1 MPVLSCLALVLAQAQ
16 AEPAGKMYDLPN
28 PFGGPPRA
36 RVMESFERMPVAK
49 VAPKD
54 ASWQYDWSSSGFGKV
69 PGDDTFR
76 LRTLVYSQKPRGDH
90 RADVARMAMRLWE
103 LNMARLFV
111 DNPSEYAKVVTFYLS
126 FGGEAGGE
134 QVFTVDPQIQQIS
147 PGRNAKVNTV
157 YLYDIA
163 SFKGPVQMARE
174 VAHEFGHAT
183 LPAVGLYAAP
193 EKWASGYLGER
204 LYLRWIRDLMALG
217 KLAPED
223 AMGATLD
230 GLDAWVKGH
239 CDPLEDRIATKGP
252 DASLLAKDSAE
263 AMDEF
268 LGLALFMARLL
279 GPTDLQKSFKL
290 NGPNS
295 GLGYL
300 NGLRELLAARETVVY
315 ELPSAWQG
323 RDVYLP
329 TGGKAVKGA
338 QVLLQRDGWTKVR
351 LTTTRVLLN

>member
-1 MPVLSCLALVLAQAQ
+1 MPILSCLALLLAQAQ
-16 AEPAGKMYDLPN
+16 AEPAGRMYDLPN

-36 RVMESFERMPVAK
+36 RIMESFERMPVAK

-54 ASWQYDWSSSGFGKV
+54 SSWLYDWSSSGFGKV
-69 PGDDTFR
+69 PGDEAFR
-76 LRTLVYSQKPRGDH
+76 LRTLVYSQKPRDDH
-90 RADVARMAMRLWE
+90 RTEVARMAMRLWE

-134 QVFTVDPQIQQIS
+134 QVFTVDPQMQQIS
-147 PGRNAKVNTV
+147 PGRNAKVNTI

-163 SFKGPVQMARE
+163 SFKSPVQMARE

-183 LPAVGLYAAP
+183 LPAVGLYSAP

-204 LYLRWIRDLMALG
+204 LYLRWVRDLMAAG
-217 KLAPED
+217 KLAKED
-223 AMGATLD
+223 AMGATLE
-230 GLDAWVKGH
+230 GLDGWVKSR
-239 CDPLEDRIATKGP
+239 CDPLEDKIATKGP
-252 DASLLAKDSAE
+252 DPVLLGKDHAE

-268 LGLALFMARLL
+268 LGLALYMARLL

-290 NGPNS
+290 NATNTGV
-295 GLGYL
+295 GYL
-300 NGLRELLAARETVVY
+300 KGLRELLSARETLVY
-315 ELPSAWQG
+315 ELPADWLG

-329 TGGKAVKGA
+329 TEGKAVKGA
-338 QVLLQRDGWTKVR
+338 EVLLQRDGWTKVR
-351 LTTTRVLLN
+351 LTTTRVVLG

>member
-1 MPVLSCLALVLAQAQ
+1 MVLPLLFLLGQAQ
-16 AEPAGKMYDLPN
+16 VEPAGKMYDLTN
-28 PFGGPPRA
+28 PFGGSPRA
-36 RVMESFERMPVAK
+36 RVIESFERMPISK

-54 ASWQYDWSSSGFGKV
+54 PTWQYDWASSGFGKV
-69 PGDDTFR
+69 PGDETFR
-76 LRTLVYSQKPRGDH
+76 LRTLVYSQKARDDH
-90 RADVARMAMRLWE
+90 RADVARLAMRLWE
-103 LNMARLFV
+103 LNMTRLFV
-111 DNPSEYAKVVTFYLS
+111 DNPSEYGKVVTFYLS

-134 QVFTVDPQIQQIS
+134 QMFAVDPQIQQIS
-147 PGRNAKVNTV
+147 PGRSAKVNTV

-174 VAHEFGHAT
+174 VAHEYGHAT
-183 LPAVGLYAAP
+183 LPAIGLYAAP

-204 LYLRWIRDLMALG
+204 LYLRWIRDLMASG

-230 GLDAWVKGH
+230 GLDGWVKGH

-252 DASLLAKDSAE
+252 DSALLAKDSSD

-268 LGLALFMARLL
+268 LGLALYTARLL
-279 GPTDLQKSFKL
+279 GPTDLQKSYKL
-290 NGPNS
+290 NATNS

-300 NGLRELLAARETVVY
+300 KGLKELISARESLVY
-315 ELPSAWQG
+315 ELPSSWQG

-329 TGGKAVKGA
+329 TEGKPVKGA
-338 QVLLQRDGWTKVR
+338 EVLLQRDGWTKVR
-351 LTTTRVLLN
+351 LTTTRITLG